1 MNQVAMNWAQCG
13 EFGRALAGYEEEA
26 RLATAIG
33 HRMWLCFTHGLRT
46 NIYIALFAPDVARR
60 HAEAALKIARELG
73 SVYAERGGTIS
84 LAWSL
89 LHAREYGEA
98 DRLLETV
105 TGVEFVP
112 DSHMRKLAWAFRAEV
127 ALARGDAG
135 AALAIIDRLL
145 PALPSAAPGRPPV
158 WPAIMRGEA
167 LAALGRVDEAEAGL
181 RAAVRDAVQQE
192 MRPHLWRAHV
202 ALGGLYA
209 TQARTDDAA
218 REFAAGRAVAAIL
231 AATVPDEGVR
241 AGFVDGVERL
251 IAAAQSARAGAE
263 PHPSSRLTER
273 ERAVLRLL
281 AEGRS
286 DREIAEE
293 LAISPRTA
301 MTHVANILG
310 KLGVNSRTAAASL
323 AIRTGLT

>member
-1 MNQVAMNWAQCG
+1 MCG
-13 EFGRALAGYEEEA
+13 
-26 RLATAIG
+26 T
-33 HRMWLCFTHGLRT
+33 
-46 NIYIALFAPDVARR
+46 
-60 HAEAALKIARELG
+60 
-73 SVYAERGGTIS
+73 
-84 LAWSL
+84 
-89 LHAREYGEA
+89 
-98 DRLLETV
+98 
-105 TGVEFVP
+105 
-112 DSHMRKLAWAFRAEV
+112 AWAFRAEV

-145 PALPSAAPGRPPV
+145 PALPSASPGRPPV

-181 RAAVRDAVQQE
+181 RAAVRDAVQQG

-251 IAAAQSARAGAE
+251 IAAAQSARAGAA
-263 PHPSSRLTER
+263 PHRSSRLTER

-286 DREIAEE
+286 DREIAEA
-293 LAISPRTA
+293 LSVSPRTA

-310 KLGVNSRTAAASL
+310 KLGVTSRTAAASL
-323 AIRTGLT
+323 AIRNGLI

>member
-1 MNQVAMNWAQCG
+1 MNWAQCG
-13 EFGRALAGYEEEA
+13 EFGRALAGYEEQA

-33 HRMWLCFTHGLRT
+33 HRMWLFFTHALRT
-46 NIYIALFAPDVARR
+46 NIYIALFAPDAARR

-73 SVYAERGGTIS
+73 SVYAERGVTIS

-89 LHAREYGEA
+89 LDAREYGEA

-105 TGVEFVP
+105 TGPEFVP
-112 DSHMRKLAWAFRAEV
+112 DSHMRQLAWAFRAEV

-181 RAAVRDAVQQE
+181 RAAVRDAVQQG

-218 REFAAGRAVAAIL
+218 REFAAARAVAATL

-241 AGFVDGVERL
+241 AGFVAGVERS
-251 IAAAQSARAGAE
+251 IAAAQSARAGAA
-263 PHPSSRLTER
+263 PQHSSRLTER

-310 KLGVNSRTAAASL
+310 KLGVTSRTAAASL
-323 AIRTGLT
+323 AIRNGLI